1 MQKFESE
8 QATMADN
15 RSIRN
20 IAILLQALPEHTHRT
35 LLGQLSSDEKHRVLG
50 EMACMNDV
58 DASEQYEVLSVM
70 HEQLQAETVVVDRV
84 ESEIRDEIVIG
95 RARLSKKPDPTRRRP
110 DPNAGERTVPRNRT
124 TSSEPRND
132 HPIDAGDPLDL
143 VEDFGA
149 ENVARVLQRETPET
163 VAWVLRSVDAMTGS
177 ALLEHLDDVTRR
189 QALAHCATMNHL
201 DPNVIEMVAGHLRAR
216 LESLA
221 ESGSQITSESFRRFE
236 RGAEFAPQR
245 HGSEPLR
252 VQREATAVVGRP
264 RLRPI
269 APPVRMQFDE
279 QPEAASERQAE
290 SVDRVLTALTPKDL
304 CRALG
309 MVTTE
314 QAFLVLCGLPNT
326 TAENALALLPRRT
339 SRRVRSDMRRLG
351 QLQLADIDA
360 AKLVVAEVALRL
372 TIAPQK
378 VVG

>member
-1 MQKFESE
+1 MQKFDSE
-8 QATMADN
+8 QATMTDD

-110 DPNAGERTVPRNRT
+110 DPNARERTVPRSRSTPTEHSLDSGN
-124 TSSEPRND
+124 
-132 HPIDAGDPLDL
+132 PLDL
-143 VEDFGA
+143 VETFGA

-163 VAWVLRSVDAMTGS
+163 IAWVLRSVDAFTGS
-177 ALLEHLDDVTRR
+177 AILEHLDDVTRR

-201 DPNVIEMVAGHLRAR
+201 DPNVLDMVAAHLRAR

-221 ESGSQITSESFRRFE
+221 ESGAQITSESFRRFE
-236 RGAEFAPQR
+236 QGGAGFGPPR
-245 HGSEPLR
+245 DDSGSQKDGHEPAR
-252 VQREATAVVGRP
+252 VVGRP

-279 QPEAASERQAE
+279 QPEAVASERQAE
-290 SVDRVLTALTPKDL
+290 SVDRVLTALAPADL

-351 QLQLADIDA
+351 QLQLSDIDA

-378 VVG
+378 VIG